1 MSELITS
8 DPHKIN
14 GTMIMLM
21 RKGTPFIY
29 EINQEEFTVGPN
41 SFVVT
46 FPGSVS
52 RVKTELPDD
61 VDMYA
66 MFFDSKFL
74 QNLNINLS
82 SVTMPALLQKA
93 AALSGAVG

>member
-46 FPGSVS
+46 FPARC
-52 RVKTELPDD
+52 RV
-61 VDMYA
+61 
-66 MFFDSKFL
+66 
-74 QNLNINLS
+74 
-82 SVTMPALLQKA
+82 
-93 AALSGAVG
+93 